1 MSQESNNKIVK
12 TGMIVGGMG
21 TPILFLLLYT
31 LAPKFGDEVELFGR
45 VKLALECLVFP
56 ALFFLVTVLKVG
68 SQRFGNPSENPIKV
82 VASSESMKVNLRVLS
97 NTHEQIVIFTLN
109 TLALSIFLPFQ
120 YLSLLPIYSAVFVLG
135 RILFWA
141 AYSHNA
147 LWRAPGFA
155 MGVFPAVVG
164 LSYCCISLL
173 FRTFPIA

>member
-1 MSQESNNKIVK
+1 VK

-45 VKLALECLVFP
+45 VKLAFECLVFP

-109 TLALSIFLPFQ
+109 TL
-120 YLSLLPIYSAVFVLG
+120 
-135 RILFWA
+135 
-141 AYSHNA
+141 
-147 LWRAPGFA
+147 
-155 MGVFPAVVG
+155 
-164 LSYCCISLL
+164 
-173 FRTFPIA
+173 